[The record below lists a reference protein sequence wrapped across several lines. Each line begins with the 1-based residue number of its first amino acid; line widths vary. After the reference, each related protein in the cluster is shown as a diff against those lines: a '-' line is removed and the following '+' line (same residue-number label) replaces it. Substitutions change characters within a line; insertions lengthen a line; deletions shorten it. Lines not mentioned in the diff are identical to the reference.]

1 MITFLA
7 DRPILLVFVILA
19 VGAAVGAVRVR
30 GVSLGPAG
38 ALFAGLALSAI
49 DDRLSIPEEL
59 GTLGL
64 ALFTYTIGLSSGPAF
79 FSSLRTQ
86 WRVLLAVAGSLVLAS
101 VVAVG
106 AGEVF
111 GLSHGLTAG
120 LFAGSLTNTPALAA
134 AREAL
139 DGSTEPVVGYSVA
152 YAIGVVGMIVAAAL
166 AMRTARKAPNDD
178 DRDVPAALVASTIR
192 VRPHVQ
198 VSLADLSVQFQGSAV
213 FARVERDGEQMVAHT
228 NLMLQG
234 GDLVSF
240 TSPRGVVR
248 DIEEV
253 LGDRVA
259 VQLSDDRSRL
269 DMRRIV
275 VSNRQLA
282 GQRLA
287 ALELY
292 DRFGA
297 VATRLRRGDVDL
309 LAHDDL
315 VLMPGDRLRVVAP
328 RAKVHEITRF
338 LGDSERRLAEVD
350 AVGFMA
356 GIAIGLALG
365 AIEIHLG
372 NSTFALGNAAG
383 PLLIGLVLGRLER
396 TGPVVWQPPYSA
408 NLAIRQLGTILFLGT
423 VGSRS
428 GGALVD
434 ALSSP
439 AGLKL
444 AVSSVAVVA
453 LTATAMLLLGRRV
466 LKMSGSRLA
475 GSIAGLET
483 QPAVLAFANEQM
495 ADRGGDDRVGTAYAL
510 VFPLAMLLK
519 IIVAQ
524 IIALL

>member
-1 MITFLA
+1 MITFLV

-19 VGAAVGAVRVR
+19 AGAALGAVKVR

-49 DDRLSIPEEL
+49 DDRLAIPEEL

-79 FSSLRTQ
+79 FTSMRTQ
-86 WRVLLAVAGSLVLAS
+86 WRVLLAVAGSLLLAS
-101 VVAVG
+101 GVALV
-106 AGEVF
+106 AGRVF
-111 GLSHGLTAG
+111 SLSNGLTAG

-152 YAIGVVGMIVAAAL
+152 YAIGVLGMLVAAAAAL
-166 AMRTARKAPNDD
+166 RVGKSAPNDD

-192 VRPHVQ
+192 VRPHIQ
-198 VSLADLSVQFQGSAV
+198 MSLGELGAQFHGSAV
-213 FARVERDGEQMVAHT
+213 FARIERDGEQMVAHP
-228 NLMLQG
+228 NFLLQG

-240 TSPRGVVR
+240 TSPRDVVH
-248 DIEEV
+248 DLEEI

-282 GQRLA
+282 GQRLGS
-287 ALELY
+287 LELY
-292 DRFGA
+292 TRFGA

-328 RAKVHEITRF
+328 RPRVHEITRF

-356 GIAIGLALG
+356 GIALGLLLG
-365 AIEIHLG
+365 AIEVGIG
-372 NSTFALGNAAG
+372 GATFALGNAAG
-383 PLLIGLVLGRLER
+383 PLLVGLVLGRIER

-408 NLAIRQLGTILFLGT
+408 NLALRQLGTILFLGT

-428 GGALVD
+428 GAALVD

-439 AGLKL
+439 AGAKL
-444 AVSSVAVVA
+444 AVSAVAVVA
-453 LTATAMLLLGRRV
+453 ATAATMLFVGRRF
-466 LKMSGSRLA
+466 LRLGGTRLA

-483 QPAVLAFANEQM
+483 QPAVLAFVHEQT
-495 ADRGGDDRVGTAYAL
+495 ADDRAGTAYAL

-524 IIALL
+524 VIALL